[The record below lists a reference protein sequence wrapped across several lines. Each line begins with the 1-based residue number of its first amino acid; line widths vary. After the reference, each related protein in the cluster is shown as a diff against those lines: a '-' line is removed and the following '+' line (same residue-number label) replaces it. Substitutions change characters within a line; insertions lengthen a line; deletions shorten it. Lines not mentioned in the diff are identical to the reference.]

1 MTALA
6 QIEAELR
13 TLGYRPESLIRDYS
27 FADVLSAAG
36 EEQRVALAA
45 FTQVPES
52 YRSAA
57 FGVITGTH
65 DVEAILR
72 RRALGAPILFSIGDE
87 DVGVWRVGAEG
98 KPRLTERVPLDALSD
113 LFARNADRW
122 NPHVVHRAK
131 SLGQSQ
137 TAYQLDFVDL
147 GLIPAIEHEIEQK
160 LDRLLA
166 QVIARLLAGID
177 DPAREEAAFR
187 TTFRLLAAKILIDR
201 RHPDAASWTDAPVRE
216 VLAGIEAYYDL
227 DHLSRPAGDAV
238 PQAAVEA
245 AWSLL
250 RGAINFRNISSDSLA
265 FVYEN
270 TLVTAD
276 TRKRFGTH
284 STPRQVAEYVVTQLD
299 LSQFDPAGIS
309 IYEPFAGAGT
319 FLVAAL
325 RHLRDQL
332 PETLT
337 SEERHKFL
345 VTRIS
350 GAEIDSFACE
360 VATLSLI
367 LADFPNANGWK
378 ITPQNLFENGALAT
392 GAAGKRVIL
401 CNPPWEDFDSD
412 DRKHYP
418 EMATKSFS
426 KPMAVLR
433 SVLDAKPDALGF
445 VLPQGFLRQQQYADL
460 RQLLAESYDRI
471 ELTALPDR
479 IFQRAGLEAAVVIAT
494 GPRAHVAEKKDV
506 PTRLRATV
514 VADRDRA
521 DFLAS
526 GKVTAERRRI
536 KVVRSGELWVGAL
549 DELWEYLADY
559 PMLGS
564 AAEVHRGLQWFNQSV
579 GWSALPRDGFVRG
592 VFKPA
597 DSLLQFGITS
607 TVYVDAREDA
617 AYRQGPLGRPWDKTK
632 VLVNVARRSRGP
644 WRLDGALD
652 ASGLVPSQAFFGIWS
667 TSPDLPPEAIE
678 ALINSPLASAFVL
691 ERASN
696 QHLTNEIMKLLPLPK
711 RGALSNVVAA
721 ANRYR
726 EAVADAAAQ
735 ALRASDTDSWLERL
749 LIDVDAQLLK
759 AYDLPPRLERRLLE
773 AFRGHESERRVAHPF
788 AGWLP
793 ENFTAYVPL
802 HEYIGPLLHDNL
814 GPWALD
820 TFTPAPEQ
828 EVERLRLY
836 LQ

>member
-6 QIEAELR
+6 QIEAGLR
-13 TLGYRPESLIRDYS
+13 ALGYRPESLIHDYN
-27 FADVLSAAG
+27 FADVLSAEG
-36 EEQRVALAA
+36 GEQRVALAA

-72 RRALGAPILFSIGDE
+72 RRALGAPILFSIGED

-98 KPRLTERVPLDALSD
+98 KPRLTERVPLDALAE
-113 LFARNADRW
+113 LFARNAARW
-122 NPHVVHRAK
+122 NPHAVHRAK
-131 SLGQSQ
+131 SLGQTQ
-137 TAYQLDFVDL
+137 AAYQLDFVDL
-147 GLIPAIEHEIEQK
+147 GLMPAIEHEIEQK
-160 LDRLLA
+160 LNRLLQ
-166 QVIARLLAGID
+166 QVITRLLSGID
-177 DPAREEAAFR
+177 DLAREEAAFR

-201 RHPDAASWTDAPVRE
+201 RHPDAASWTNAPVRE
-216 VLAGIEAYYDL
+216 VLAGIEAYYHL
-227 DHLSRPAGDAV
+227 DHLSRLAV
-238 PQAAVEA
+238 DTVPPAAVEA

-270 TLVTAD
+270 TLVTTD

-284 STPRQVAEYVVTQLD
+284 STPRQVAEYVVGQLD
-299 LSQFDPAGIS
+299 LGQFDPAEIS

-325 RHLRDQL
+325 RHLRDHL
-332 PETLT
+332 PDTLT
-337 SEERHKFL
+337 GEERHAFL
-345 VTRIS
+345 VSRIS

-367 LADFPNANGWK
+367 LADYPNANGWK
-378 ITPQNLFENGALAT
+378 IAPQNLFEDGALAH
-392 GAAGKRVIL
+392 GAAGKRIIL
-401 CNPPWEDFDSD
+401 CNPPWEELDGD
-412 DRKHYP
+412 DRKLYP
-418 EMATKSFS
+418 DMAAKSFS

-433 SVLDAKPDALGF
+433 TILEAKPDAFGF
-445 VLPQGFLRQQQYADL
+445 VLPQGFLRQQQYAEL
-460 RQLLAESYDRI
+460 RQLLADYYDRI

-479 IFQRAGLEAAVVIAT
+479 IFQRAGFEAAVIIASS
-494 GPRAHVAEKKDV
+494 PHARARETDV
-506 PTRLRATV
+506 PTMLRATV

-521 DFLAS
+521 EFLAN
-526 GKVTAERRRI
+526 GKVTAERRRT
-536 KVVRSGELWVGAL
+536 KVVRSGELWIGEL

-559 PMLGS
+559 PVLGS
-564 AAEVHRGLQWFNQSV
+564 AAEVHRGLQWFSQSA
-579 GWSALPRDGFVRG
+579 GWSARLRDGFVRG

-607 TVYVDAREDA
+607 TVYVDVREES
-617 AYRQGPLGRPWDKTK
+617 AYRSGPLGRPWGKTK

-667 TSPDLPPEAIE
+667 TSPELPHEAIE

-696 QHLTNEIMKLLPLPK
+696 QHLTNETMKLLPLPK
-711 RGALSNVVAA
+711 RAALADVVVAVR
-721 ANRYR
+721 RYR
-726 EAVADAAAQ
+726 EALATVAAQ
-735 ALRASDTDSWLERL
+735 VLRTGDTDSWLERL
-749 LIDVDAQLLK
+749 LIDIDAQLLK
-759 AYDLPPRLERRLLE
+759 AFDLPPRLERRLLE
-773 AFRGHESERRVAHPF
+773 SFRGHEAERRVAHAF

-793 ENFTAYVPL
+793 EDFTAFVPL
-802 HEYIGPLLHDNL
+802 HEYIGPLLRDNL